1 MTTYY
6 SKSRKGFINIEN
18 MNDQHVRNAF
28 VIQCKDLELIKENE
42 EQILFE
48 GSMEDKE
55 DTIDNLKHIINDRD
69 NMIEFLRLQLSDI
82 HKKNENRGHNYVFS
96 EIPNDPDGER
106 FVGQMKKYLN
116 KDTYK
121 LRIRGQHLK
130 EGLNWRE
137 HTYGQSIDNSKC
149 LRVYV
154 EEKYK

>member
-6 SKSRKGFINIEN
+6 SKSRKGYVPIEN

-28 VIQCKDLELIKENE
+28 ILQCKELEKIKD
-42 EQILFE
+42 FE
-48 GSMEDKE
+48 GSVEDRE
-55 DTIDNLKHIINDRD
+55 DTINNLNHIINDRD
-69 NMIEFLRLQLSDI
+69 NMIEFLRLQLSEI

-96 EIPNDPDGER
+96 EIPNDPDGR
-106 FVGQMKKYLN
+106 FLVSKMKDYLN

-121 LRIRGQHLK
+121 LRVRGQHLK
-130 EGLNWRE
+130 EVLNWRE

-149 LRVYV
+149 LRIYV

>member
-1 MTTYY
+1 MYY
-6 SKSRKGFINIEN
+6 SKTKRKYIEIEN
-18 MNDQHVRNAF
+18 MPDQYVRNAF
-28 VIQCKDLELIKENE
+28 VKMNKDQVTPTNISKEAY
-42 EQILFE
+42 QSLF
-48 GSMEDKE
+48 
-55 DTIDNLKHIINDRD
+55 DTCNQHVET
-69 NMIEFLRLQLSDI
+69 IEFLRGQLDEVRQR
-82 HKKNENRGHNYVFS
+82 NENRGHNYVFS

>member
-1 MTTYY
+1 MTKYY
-6 SKSRKGFINIEN
+6 SESKKKYIEIES
-18 MNDQHVRNAF
+18 MPDQYVRNAF
-28 VIQCKDLELIKENE
+28 IKLNQKTEYKKDAYETLWDISQDKDKTIERLR
-42 EQILFE
+42 EQIK
-48 GSMEDKE
+48 D
-55 DTIDNLKHIINDRD
+55 IYDR
-69 NMIEFLRLQLSDI
+69 NSR
-82 HKKNENRGHNYVFS
+82 RGHNYVFS

-121 LRIRGQHLK
+121 LRVRGQHLK

-149 LRVYV
+149 LRIYV

>member
-6 SKSRKGFINIEN
+6 SKSRKGYVPIEN

-28 VIQCKDLELIKENE
+28 ILQCKDLEKIKD
-42 EQILFE
+42 FE
-48 GSMEDKE
+48 GSVEDRE
-55 DTIDNLKHIINDRD
+55 DTINNLKHIINDRD
-69 NMIEFLRLQLSDI
+69 NMIEFLRLQLSEI

-96 EIPNDPDGER
+96 EIPNDPDGR
-106 FVGQMKKYLN
+106 FLVSKMKDYLN

-121 LRIRGQHLK
+121 LRVRGQHLK

-149 LRVYV
+149 LRIYV

>member
-6 SKSRKGFINIEN
+6 SKSRKGYVPIEN

-28 VIQCKDLELIKENE
+28 ILQCKELEKIKD
-42 EQILFE
+42 FE
-48 GSMEDKE
+48 GSVEDRE
-55 DTIDNLKHIINDRD
+55 DTINNLNHIINDRD
-69 NMIEFLRLQLSDI
+69 NMIEFLRRQLNEI
-82 HKKNENRGHNYVFS
+82 HKKNENMGHNYVFS
-96 EIPNDPDGER
+96 EIPNDPDGR
-106 FVGQMKKYLN
+106 FLVSKMKDYLN

-121 LRIRGQHLK
+121 LRVRGQHLK

-149 LRVYV
+149 LRIYV

>member
-6 SKSRKGFINIEN
+6 SKSRKGYVPIEN

-28 VIQCKDLELIKENE
+28 ILQCKELEKIKD
-42 EQILFE
+42 FE
-48 GSMEDKE
+48 GSVEDRE
-55 DTIDNLKHIINDRD
+55 DTINNLNHIINDRD
-69 NMIEFLRLQLSDI
+69 NMIEFLRRQLNEI

-96 EIPNDPDGER
+96 EIPNDPDGR
-106 FVGQMKKYLN
+106 FLVSKMKDYLN

-121 LRIRGQHLK
+121 LRVRGQHLK

-149 LRVYV
+149 LRIYV

>member
-6 SKSRKGFINIEN
+6 SKSRKGYVPIEN

-28 VIQCKDLELIKENE
+28 ILQCKELEKIKD
-42 EQILFE
+42 FE
-48 GSMEDKE
+48 GSVEDRE

-69 NMIEFLRLQLSDI
+69 NMIEFLRLQLSEI

-96 EIPNDPDGER
+96 EIPNDPDGR
-106 FVGQMKKYLN
+106 FLVSKMKDYLN

-121 LRIRGQHLK
+121 LRVRGQHLK

-149 LRVYV
+149 LRIYV

>member
-1 MTTYY
+1 MTMYY
-6 SKSRKGFINIEN
+6 SKTKRKYIEIES
-18 MNDQHVRNAF
+18 MPDQYVRNAF
-28 VIQCKDLELIKENE
+28 VKMNQHQVTPNNISKEAY
-42 EQILFE
+42 Q
-48 GSMEDKE
+48 
-55 DTIDNLKHIINDRD
+55 
-69 NMIEFLRLQLSDI
+69 
-82 HKKNENRGHNYVFS
+82 GHNYVFS

-121 LRIRGQHLK
+121 LRVRGQHLK

-149 LRVYV
+149 LRVYI

>member
-6 SKSRKGFINIEN
+6 SKSRKGYVPIEN

-28 VIQCKDLELIKENE
+28 ILQCKELEKIKD
-42 EQILFE
+42 FE
-48 GSMEDKE
+48 GSVEDRE
-55 DTIDNLKHIINDRD
+55 DTINNLKHIINDRD
-69 NMIEFLRLQLSDI
+69 NMIEFLRLQLSEI

-96 EIPNDPDGER
+96 EIPNDPDGR
-106 FVGQMKKYLN
+106 FLVSKMKDYLN

-121 LRIRGQHLK
+121 LRVRGQHLK

-149 LRVYV
+149 LRIYV